1 MGILDEAIR
10 EHLELKRRRGAD
22 ASEIDRLE
30 HEALGPVRRSP
41 DDPADPMF
49 DEPSPVEGAYPG
61 EGAYAADEELPYPGE
76 DDAPE
81 WDDDP
86 YGEPGSF
93 DHPGGTS
100 AGTPSA
106 EDWSEPPTRIGRVV
120 EEGESTPPPERS
132 YDSARHHEIAEEWE
146 AHERER
152 AAEPPGFEPDE
163 PAPAPPAPAPD
174 PYIPPPPAPAA
185 GEPAVEDEPRRP
197 LPPEHL
203 EQETAEYHIEE
214 EEAEPAEPAE
224 DEDVLEETPDFL
236 QDTPDHDRLWFEQRP
251 PRDFDFDG

>member
-22 ASEIDRLE
+22 SSEIDRLE
-30 HEALGPVRRSP
+30 REALGPVRRSP
-41 DDPADPMF
+41 QDPADLMY
-49 DEPSPVEGAYPG
+49 DEPSAVEGAYP
-61 EGAYAADEELPYPGE
+61 ADAELPYPGD
-76 DDAPE
+76 DDAPDWE
-81 WDDDP
+81 EP
-86 YGEPGSF
+86 YEEPAPF
-93 DHPGGTS
+93 DHGAGSS
-100 AGTPSA
+100 AGAPPA
-106 EDWSEPPTRIGRVV
+106 QDWSEPPTQVGRVPD
-120 EEGESTPPPERS
+120 EEDFAAPPDRS

-152 AAEPPGFEPDE
+152 AAAPSGFEPDE

-174 PYIPPPPAPAA
+174 PYMAPPPAPAPR
-185 GEPAVEDEPRRP
+185 EPIVEDERRRP
-197 LPPEHL
+197 LPPDDL
-203 EQETAEYHIEE
+203 DQETAEYHLEDEE
-214 EEAEPAEPAE
+214 PGPAEPAE